1 MSDYP
6 YLGQGRIK
14 PTAWK
19 VWFKVIGESK
29 WVTAAKEWNTKEEAT
44 AHALGKF
51 MSWTATEDW
60 TVTST
65 GVDPN
70 NREEE

>member
-6 YLGQGRIK
+6 YLGQGRI
-14 PTAWK
+14 TWK

-29 WVTAAKEWNTKEEAT
+29 WVTAAKEWPTKELAT
-44 AHALGKF
+44 SHALGKF

-60 TVTST
+60 TVRKT
-65 GVDPN
+65 GDDPN
-70 NREEE
+70 E

>member
-6 YLGQGRIK
+6 YLGQGRI
-14 PTAWK
+14 TWK
-19 VWFKVIGESK
+19 VWFKIVNESK
-29 WVTAAKEWNTKEEAT
+29 WVTAAKEWDTKELAT

-60 TVTST
+60 TVRKT
-65 GVDPN
+65 GDDPN
-70 NREEE
+70 E